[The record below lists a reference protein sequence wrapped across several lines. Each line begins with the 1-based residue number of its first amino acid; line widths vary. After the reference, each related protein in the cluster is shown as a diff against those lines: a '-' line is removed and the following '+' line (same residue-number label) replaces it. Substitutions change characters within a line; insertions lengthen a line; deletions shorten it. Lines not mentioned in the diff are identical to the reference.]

1 MSTVDH
7 GVQAVQLTADGVVT
21 DKRAYIKQ
29 VVVFHPV
36 SSDSTYEFYNSK
48 TSSVGGLTPYRY
60 EVYGKRTDVLPIP
73 EPGVLF
79 TQGIYVTVPAGT
91 TLTVFFEEV

>member
-7 GVQAVQLTADGVVT
+7 GIQAVQLTADGLVT

-36 SSDSTYEFYNSK
+36 ASDSTFNFYDLAAAP
-48 TSSVGGLTPYRY
+48 TGGETPYIY

-79 TQGIYVTVPAGT
+79 RNGIYATVPAGT
-91 TLTVFFEEV
+91 TLTIFFEEV